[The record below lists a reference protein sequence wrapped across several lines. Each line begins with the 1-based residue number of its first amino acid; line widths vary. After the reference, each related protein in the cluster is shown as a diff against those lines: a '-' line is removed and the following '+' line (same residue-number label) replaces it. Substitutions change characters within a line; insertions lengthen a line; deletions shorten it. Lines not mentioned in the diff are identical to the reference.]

1 MAKRRLD
8 FLLARAGLGT
18 RKEVKKLIK
27 GGQCV
32 FYSDPEA
39 PETLTDPATKLD
51 LEALVAQGRDPDTLL
66 KIGRD
71 FLSALDLADQVYL
84 LWNKGPDLLSDRSV
98 RDVPS
103 VLDLLPENLGRRSVQ
118 AAGRLDYDSEGL
130 LLLTDDGDFLHRII
144 APRYEVE
151 KVYLVAYQGLP
162 CGQAEVDKV
171 KKGLRMEEHFVTLPA
186 SLVLAEDFTPELQA
200 YQEKYASDDR
210 AFEGPVSWAAIHLQ
224 EGKFH
229 QVKRMFEALGRQVV
243 RLVRVQI
250 GPWALPL
257 DLEENDYLY
266 LDPDQV
272 ADFEAVDSGDLPE
285 EPGRD

>member
-32 FYSDPEA
+32 LYADPEA
-39 PETLTDPATKLD
+39 PETLLDPATKLD

-130 LLLTDDGDFLHRII
+130 LLLTDDGAFLHRII

-151 KVYLVAYQGLP
+151 KVYLVAYQGLA

-171 KKGLRMEEHFVTLPA
+171 KKGIRLEEHFVTLPA
-186 SLVLAEDFTPELQA
+186 HLVLAEDFTPELQA
-200 YQEKYASDDR
+200 YQERYSSDDR
-210 AFEGPVSWAAIHLQ
+210 AFEGPASWAAIHLQ

-243 RLVRVQI
+243 RLIRVQI

-257 DLEENDYLY
+257 DLAENDYLY

-272 ADFEAVDSGDLPE
+272 AEFEGADSGDLPE
-285 EPGRD
+285 DLGRD